1 MLLWR
6 GILLYRR
13 GLPALTFQAS
23 FVPSDSLHSRGFPGP
38 PAIPAQPSGLQH
50 RRGEGDL

>member
-6 GILLYRR
+6 GILLYRW

-23 FVPSDSLHSRGFPGP
+23 FVPSDSLHPRGFPGP
-38 PAIPAQPSGLQH
+38 PAIPAQSPAQK
-50 RRGEGDL
+50 RRG